1 MPGITA
7 FVNTMPQSLHFYPLA
22 KKIYKQDNLFEKSE
36 LKIRRLVKA
45 FGYPYFIDFY
55 KHLDEQTC

>member
-1 MPGITA
+1 
-7 FVNTMPQSLHFYPLA
+7 MPQSLHFYPLA